1 MIILDTN
8 VISELM
14 AAEPAEGV
22 TRWAASHSATRLFTT
37 CVTQAEILYG
47 VRLLPKGKRRAQ
59 IEAAA
64 DSLFDKVFAGRLLA
78 FGRDAA
84 VAYARIAADRRRRGT
99 PISHFD
105 AQIAAIARV
114 TGAALAT
121 GNVNDFSECG
131 IEVIDPWESP

>member
-14 AAEPAEGV
+14 APEPAEQV
-22 TRWAASHSATRLFTT
+22 VRWTASKTATTLFTT

-47 VRLLPKGKRRAQ
+47 VRLLPKGKRRDQ

-64 DSLFDKVFAGRLLA
+64 ESLFEKVFAGRLLA

-84 VAYARIAADRRRRGT
+84 RTYARIAAERRRRGA
-99 PISHFD
+99 PISSLD
-105 AQIAAIARV
+105 AQIAGTARAA
-114 TGAALAT
+114 GATLAT
-121 GNVNDFSECG
+121 RNADDFAACG
-131 IEVIDPWESP
+131 IDLVNPWDE